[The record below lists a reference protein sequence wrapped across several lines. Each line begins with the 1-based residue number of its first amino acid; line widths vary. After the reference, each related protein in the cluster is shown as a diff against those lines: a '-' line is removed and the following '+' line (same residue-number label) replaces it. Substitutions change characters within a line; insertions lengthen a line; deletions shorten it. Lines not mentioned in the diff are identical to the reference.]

1 MIEASAAVE
10 KSCATVERKY
20 EIVIKMI
27 DRYIKAAIE
36 KGQFTIHINP
46 DMIEREVGLYLEN
59 EINVILRLYKEHGY
73 DVRKMVS
80 GDIYIS
86 W

>member
-1 MIEASAAVE
+1 MIEAGAAVE

-27 DRYIKAAIE
+27 DRYIKSAIE
-36 KGQFTIHINP
+36 KGQFSIHISQE
-46 DMIEREVGLYLEN
+46 MIEQEVGLYLDN
-59 EINVILRLYKEHGY
+59 EIRFILRVYKEHGY
-73 DVRKMVS
+73 EIREMAS
-80 GDIYIS
+80 GDIYIL